1 MMTRTTIT
9 LPVDTAEVLKR
20 EAKRRRV
27 STSQLVREAVQ
38 KVYGPPPGEK
48 RILPFQ
54 SLGDSGLPGIAQ
66 NFDEALEAA
75 GWADAIISDR

>member
-1 MMTRTTIT
+1 MMERKTVT
-9 LPVDTAEVLKR
+9 LSRDSIQVLER

-27 STSQLVREAVQ
+27 STSQLVREAIQ
-38 KVYGPPPGEK
+38 KVYGPPAGDK
-48 RILPFQ
+48 RILPFE

-75 GWADAIISDR
+75 GWADAIARDR